1 MHALKKVWFYDEKI
15 GRRINITYRY
25 IASYCGIS
33 TSTVSKYLNA
43 EGIES
48 IKQSGGQRLITT
60 ATEDLFL
67 VECYVKIIEDQHN
80 TKDNVIQIVGGFIE
94 ITLTIIM
101 LLPYFLLERQNDLL
115 LKLNKK
121 LFRMA
126 LTSSMGLLNVTLP

>member
-1 MHALKKVWFYDEKI
+1 M
-15 GRRINITYRY
+15 
-25 IASYCGIS
+25 
-33 TSTVSKYLNA
+33 
-43 EGIES
+43 
-48 IKQSGGQRLITT
+48 ITT